1 MAMTDTKCPNG
12 YSVTAVHPCS
22 PTLGDAMPP
31 EAVLNDLKT
40 ASSPSQPQLCKWVD
54 IPLYVGPLRMREVTR
69 ALPSITRLESQSR
82 FERRPP
88 ICLAKAAP
96 KSPQHGLKTAL
107 ATQERALRGAKLRD
121 ARLRIGK
128 ESRNEAFERARR
140 SVSRVE
146 DCSEVGGTAQREYQ
160 FDRDPHDEGLSV
172 LLDCNLT
179 LVE

>member
-22 PTLGDAMPP
+22 PTLGDAM
-31 EAVLNDLKT
+31 LDLKT

-96 KSPQHGLKTAL
+96 TSPQHGLKTAL
-107 ATQERALRGAKLRD
+107 ATQERALRGAKLR
-121 ARLRIGK
+121 K